1 MRFNVHALD
10 AAQQVVALTLDAP
23 NAAAARELAAG
34 RGLSVFSVEGGKRAL
49 ALPRLARKSGF
60 RTALFT
66 VELLSL
72 LDAGL
77 NLVEAMQTLAEKEP
91 AGRSSNR
98 GQEVLAGMVAAI
110 NRGEPFSQA
119 VAAFP
124 QHFSPLYVATVK
136 ASERTGNVKE
146 ALARYIAYQEELERV
161 KKKVVSASIYP
172 AILMVVGVLVIGFL
186 MLYVV
191 PRFAQVYEDMRHTLP
206 FFSQLLLSFGSFVG
220 KHGFFLFSAFIL
232 CAGSGAWALSR
243 PAARA
248 ALNRRIWMLPAVGSR
263 MKTYQL
269 ARLYRTAGMLMRAGI
284 PALRALEMVEELLAA
299 HLRPQLR
306 QARALIEQGHA
317 MSAALGAAGLATP
330 VAARML
336 LVGERSGD
344 MGRMLGEIARFHDDE
359 VARFV
364 DWFTRAFEPVLM
376 AVLGVAIGFVVV
388 LMYMPIFELA
398 GNIK

>member
-10 AAQQVVALTLDAP
+10 AAQQVVALTLEAP
-23 NAAAARELAAG
+23 SAAAARDAANE
-34 RGLSVFSVEGGKRAL
+34 RGLSAFSVEGGKRAL
-49 ALPRLARKSGF
+49 TLPRLGRKSGF
-60 RTALFT
+60 RTGLFT

-91 AGRSSNR
+91 AGER
-98 GQEVLAGMVAAI
+98 QEVLSGMVAAI

-124 QHFSPLYVATVK
+124 QHFSPLYVATIK

-172 AILMVVGVLVIGFL
+172 VILMVVGTLVIGFL

-206 FFSQLLLSFGSFVG
+206 FFSQLLLTFGSFVG
-220 KHGFFLFSAFIL
+220 KHGFFMFSAFIL
-232 CAGSGAWALSR
+232 CVGSAAWALSR
-243 PAARA
+243 PAVRA
-248 ALNRRIWMLPAVGSR
+248 ELNRRIWALPGLGSR

-284 PALRALEMVEELLAA
+284 PALRALEMVQDLLAA
-299 HLRPQLR
+299 HLRPQLG

-330 VAARML
+330 VAARMM

-376 AVLGVAIGFVVV
+376 TVLGLAVGAVVV

>member
-10 AAQQVVALTLDAP
+10 AAQQVVAVTLDA
-23 NAAAARELAAG
+23 ASEAEARATAG
-34 RGLSVFSVEGGKRAL
+34 NRGLAVFSVEQAGGRRWQ
-49 ALPRLARKSGF
+49 PRLARKSGF
-60 RTALFT
+60 RSALFSI
-66 VELLSL
+66 ELRSL
-72 LDAGL
+72 LEAGL
-77 NLVEAMQTLAEKEP
+77 NLVEALQTLAEKEP
-91 AGRSSNR
+91 AGERS
-98 GQEVLAGMVAAI
+98 QVLSGMLAAI

-124 QHFSPLYVATVK
+124 QHFSPLYVATIK

-146 ALARYIAYQEELERV
+146 ALSRYIAYQEELDRV

-172 AILMVVGVLVIGFL
+172 AILMVVGALVLAFL

-191 PRFAQVYEDMRHTLP
+191 PRFAQVYEDMAHTLP
-206 FFSQLLLSFGSFVG
+206 FFSQLLLNFGSFVG
-220 KHGFFLFSAFIL
+220 KHSMALVCALLAVGGVSA
-232 CAGSGAWALSR
+232 WMLSR
-243 PAARA
+243 PAVRT
-248 ALNRRIWMLPAVGSR
+248 ALRERLWRVPALGSR
-263 MKTYQL
+263 MKVYQL

-284 PALRALEMVEELLAA
+284 PALRALEMVEDLLAS

-306 QARALIEQGHA
+306 KARAAIEQGHA

-330 VAARML
+330 VAARMM

-376 AVLGVAIGFVVV
+376 TVLGLAVGLVVV

>member
-1 MRFNVHALD
+1 MQFNVHALD
-10 AAQQVVALTLDAP
+10 ARQQVVALSLDA
-23 NAAAARELAAG
+23 ASESAARDMAES
-34 RGLSVFSVEGGKRAL
+34 RGLTVFSVEGKRRAF
-49 ALPRLARKSGF
+49 ALPALRRAGAFK
-60 RTALFT
+60 TALFS

-72 LDAGL
+72 LEAGL
-77 NLVEAMQTLAEKEP
+77 NLVEAMQTLAEKDV
-91 AGRSSNR
+91 AGRSNNG
-98 GQEVLAGMVAAI
+98 GQEVLSGMLAAI
-110 NRGEPFSQA
+110 HRGEPFSRA

-124 QHFSPLYVATVK
+124 QHFSPLYVATIK

-146 ALARYIAYQEELERV
+146 ALSRYIAYQEELERV

-172 AILMVVGVLVIGFL
+172 AILVIVGALVLGFL
-186 MLYVV
+186 MFYVV
-191 PRFAQVYEDMRHTLP
+191 PRFATVYDTMGTLP
-206 FFSQLLLSFGSFVG
+206 FFSRLLLGFGSFVG
-220 KHGFFLFSAFIL
+220 RHGFVLFSFFIL
-232 CAGSGAWALSR
+232 GIGTCAWGLSR
-243 PAARA
+243 PAVRS
-248 ALNRRIWMLPAVGSR
+248 ALMQRVWRMPAVGER

-284 PALRALEMVEELLAA
+284 PAVRALEMVEGLLAS
-299 HLRPQLR
+299 HLRPQLTR
-306 QARALIEQGHA
+306 ARLLIEEGHP

-330 VAARML
+330 VATRMM

-344 MGRMLGEIARFHDDE
+344 MGHMLGQIARFHDDE